1 MKEML
6 KKALAIAI
14 CAGVLAGCAGEE
26 DTIIMAPVPQ
36 VDSEFSPKTLWSAS
50 VGDGVSNYYSKLT
63 PAYAYGKVFVAS
75 RDGEVKALDP
85 ETGKLIWEQDVEEEV
100 SARLSGGLT
109 AGYSQIFIGSE
120 NGQVL
125 ALNEETGE
133 LNWRVDV
140 DGEVLSAPATDNNL
154 VIVHTDKG
162 SLLALDQQD
171 GTQKWTISTEVPNLT
186 LRGSSSPVTM
196 SGGVFWGTANGRLAA
211 AIVERGQLIWQ
222 QPIGLPQ
229 GATEIDRL
237 VDVDASPLVLG
248 GTLYIIGFNGQ
259 LTAIDL
265 RSGKPVWKRN
275 YSSATNIASDARRL
289 FIVTEK
295 DHLVAF
301 DARSGTE
308 LWRNDKLEHRLVTA
322 PAVIDGYVVVGDSEG
337 YLYWLDPSSGEFVAK
352 QEVDSSGFAVPP
364 VVVPGGYVLTTRDG
378 DVKKLTINE

>member
-140 DGEVLSAPATDNNL
+140 DGEVLSAPATDNTWINATTAPYL
-154 VIVHTDKG
+154 L
-162 SLLALDQQD
+162 SLDIQ
-171 GTQKWTISTEVPNLT
+171 
-186 LRGSSSPVTM
+186 M
-196 SGGVFWGTANGRLAA
+196 SWD
-211 AIVERGQLIWQ
+211 LIWTLTFPALMM
-222 QPIGLPQ
+222 PIFRKLPGPIMYLWRCFLQ
-229 GATEIDRL
+229 SVKRSLILIRMWYQ
-237 VDVDASPLVLG
+237 VLG
-248 GTLYIIGFNGQ
+248 Q
-259 LTAIDL
+259 
-265 RSGKPVWKRN
+265 
-275 YSSATNIASDARRL
+275 
-289 FIVTEK
+289 
-295 DHLVAF
+295 
-301 DARSGTE
+301 
-308 LWRNDKLEHRLVTA
+308 
-322 PAVIDGYVVVGDSEG
+322 
-337 YLYWLDPSSGEFVAK
+337 
-352 QEVDSSGFAVPP
+352 
-364 VVVPGGYVLTTRDG
+364 
-378 DVKKLTINE
+378 